1 MWTVPDVNGLQFLAA
16 FAGTV
21 TVLVGGSLAI
31 LRTLVKRHL
40 DALTRL
46 ESRSED
52 NTKALLSMSLAM
64 GAEREALSRIEE
76 RAAQNTTVLQAMA
89 FAFDSV
95 REQIARIHADTARIS
110 RHTIRLLDHAQ
121 LTEHESPPP
130 PPPEEIPR
138 GAAIT
143 GSFRAVVEP
152 PPKKPSQ
159 P

>member
-1 MWTVPDVNGLQFLAA
+1 MTGPQLQFLAA
-16 FAGTV
+16 LAGTI
-21 TVLVGGSLAI
+21 TALVGGSLAI
-31 LRTLVKRHL
+31 LRILVKRHL

-46 ESRSED
+46 ETRAED
-52 NTKALLSMSLAM
+52 NTKTLLSMSLAM
-64 GAEREALSRIEE
+64 VAEREALARIEE
-76 RAAQNTTVLQAMA
+76 RALQNTTVLQALA
-89 FAFDSV
+89 FAFDAV
-95 REQIARIHADTARIS
+95 REQIASIRSDTARIS

-121 LTEHESPPP
+121 LAEHESPPP

-152 PPKKPSQ
+152 KKPSQ